1 MQNRFGPQIVAHKRA
16 PHDEAAKEVEQLE
29 IREGKLHA
37 EQVAHRARGERER
50 RVRAQPEGAEQRE
63 CHADDTDVER
73 PEGDDVRAV
82 LAELRLHQRQEEQ
95 VQREQRQRRVPG
107 SDEGSGGAGGG
118 GEEVRVVLDEEVVAR
133 EVEAMVTRGWQAAYS
148 HSSASSTG
156 SPLSTGSSRW
166 MAVT

>member
-1 MQNRFGPQIVAHKRA
+1 M
-16 PHDEAAKEVEQLE
+16 
-29 IREGKLHA
+29 
-37 EQVAHRARGERER
+37 
-50 RVRAQPEGAEQRE
+50 
-63 CHADDTDVER
+63 
-73 PEGDDVRAV
+73 RAV

-118 GEEVRVVLDEEVVAR
+118 GEEVRVVLEEEVVAR
-133 EVEAMVTRGWQAAYS
+133 EVEAMVNRGWQAAYS